1 MLEHLDTEV
10 VLYLNA
16 LALHHH
22 WFSKAMTGLALNP
35 IARGVPVFV
44 PLIVLWFTPDRIHHR
59 GRMVLGLFA
68 ACFATLISVLLQKHL
83 HVDIRPFF
91 DSRLHLY
98 QPNYVDPTVWDRINS
113 FPSDTATLY
122 FALSTVVFLE
132 WRAGGILAYVWSF
145 ITAGICRA
153 ALGFHYPSDIAAGI
167 VLGAGT
173 VYLINQIP
181 RVAGWIQ
188 LRLENTESR
197 KAWIHAAL
205 FLLLADAYSQ
215 FEGLQGVMRLLT
227 KLGHSG

>member
-1 MLEHLDTEV
+1 MEHLDTDV
-10 VLYLNA
+10 VLFLNGLLRSHYW
-16 LALHHH
+16 LAKLV
-22 WFSKAMTGLALNP
+22 SGLALNP

-44 PLIVLWFTPDRIHHR
+44 PLIVLWFSPDHIAHR
-59 GRMVLGLFA
+59 GRIVLGLFA

-91 DSRLHLY
+91 NPSLHLY
-98 QPNYVDPTVWDRINS
+98 QPNHVDETLWDRVNS

-132 WRAGGILAYVWSF
+132 WRAGGTLGYVWSF
-145 ITAGICRA
+145 ISAGVCRA
-153 ALGFHYPSDIAAGI
+153 ALGFHYPSDIFAGI
-167 VLGAGT
+167 LLGAGT
-173 VYLINQIP
+173 VYLICQIP

-188 LRLENTESR
+188 FHLENTESR

-227 KLGHSG
+227 KISHAG